1 MVGQALIATLEVS
14 LGRHFTEP
22 VSGWDFGIF
31 EILEGRGLG
40 NGLER
45 EGRRKVVYLPYV
57 FVFEICW
64 RKEVLKM
71 HGGLTKTCSV
81 CVLLLE
87 MFLHELF
94 SPKKLEELFQLKT
107 LRCLKGHNL
116 GLVELGELQA
126 GWLCKSFGKN
136 EPIIF
141 GWKNAGAEVKN
152 AYLKVWTVIKANM
165 ISDNYKWY
173 GLAPLVDGW
182 ILRDGLDPPKV
193 SRFPNFSWATLEN
206 NTLKATSNGI
216 FIDNVHITLVEY
228 IFILHWWL
236 VGI

>member
-1 MVGQALIATLEVS
+1 MVLS
-14 LGRHFTEP
+14 GR
-22 VSGWDFGIF
+22 
-31 EILEGRGLG
+31 
-40 NGLER
+40 
-45 EGRRKVVYLPYV
+45 GRRKVVYLPYV

>member
-1 MVGQALIATLEVS
+1 LEFLRFWKVVVLGMVLS
-14 LGRHFTEP
+14 GR
-22 VSGWDFGIF
+22 
-31 EILEGRGLG
+31 
-40 NGLER
+40 
-45 EGRRKVVYLPYV
+45 GRRKVVYLPYV

-126 GWLCKSFGKN
+126 G
-136 EPIIF
+136 
-141 GWKNAGAEVKN
+141 
-152 AYLKVWTVIKANM
+152 
-165 ISDNYKWY
+165 
-173 GLAPLVDGW
+173 
-182 ILRDGLDPPKV
+182 
-193 SRFPNFSWATLEN
+193 
-206 NTLKATSNGI
+206 
-216 FIDNVHITLVEY
+216 
-228 IFILHWWL
+228 
-236 VGI
+236 